1 MKRVNDVVYDGER
14 KRNERKQITL
24 TVFLVLGNGVK
35 NWLLL
40 FLFFFQEKDNGVG
53 G

>member
-1 MKRVNDVVYDGER
+1 MKRVNDVVNDGER

-35 NWLLL
+35 NCLLL
-40 FLFFFQEKDNGVG
+40 FLFFFQEKDDGVG